1 MKRGDLLKGLAGA
14 AALWCAAACRHG
26 SDARVHREPRRVDAR
41 GTFAGFLQ
49 SASGGMARGEV
60 MSERAAGTVVRKHL
74 GPPRYDDLVI
84 QFRCEHDQAV
94 FSRPI

>member
-1 MKRGDLLKGLAGA
+1 
-14 AALWCAAACRHG
+14 
-26 SDARVHREPRRVDAR
+26 
-41 GTFAGFLQ
+41 
-49 SASGGMARGEV
+49 

-94 FSRPI
+94 FSRPT